1 MKRAVRVRIGAL
13 AVEGLPAS
21 EAAGFRR
28 ALENE
33 LRRHLGG
40 NRDAIGAPAGGTAAT
55 RARRAAAAPAARL
68 PGEVRKP

>member
-1 MKRAVRVRIGAL
+1 MRRAVRVKIGAL

-21 EAAGFRR
+21 EAADFRR

-40 NRDAIGAPAGGTAAT
+40 NRGAAGAPAAGTAAT
-55 RARRAAAAPAARL
+55 LARRAAAAIAARL